1 MRVLPE
7 PSGRT
12 RSERALADLDRV
24 ERPAQ
29 LARAF
34 GRETSAD
41 LAGED
46 ETAFLVEADQQRTDP
61 FARSLGIGE
70 AADHEFLAVDAL
82 RFEPAG
88 ALAALIRLVARL
100 RDDPFETEAARFA
113 DGGGAVRLQVIR
125 ELDARAADD
134 LLQRSLA
141 RFERLADER
150 PPIQVEEVER
160 EVDQPAAVGAREILQ
175 RLEARASVGED
186 HAHFTV
192 DEGRGDLQRLG
203 AARDLREVRRPVV

>member
-24 ERPAQ
+24 KRPAQ
-29 LARAF
+29 FAGAF
-34 GRETSAD
+34 GREASAD
-41 LAGED
+41 LAREN
-46 ETAFLVEADQQRTDP
+46 EIAFLVEADEQRADP
-61 FARSLGIGE
+61 LARSLGIGE

-82 RFEPAG
+82 CFEPPG

-125 ELDARAADD
+125 KLDARTADD

-141 RFERLADER
+141 RLERLADER
-150 PPIQVEEVER
+150 PSIQVEEVER
-160 EVDQPAAVGAREILQ
+160 EVDQP
-175 RLEARASVGED
+175 S
-186 HAHFTV
+186 
-192 DEGRGDLQRLG
+192 
-203 AARDLREVRRPVV
+203 